1 MTGYV
6 DLDVTLRLFLQLGR
20 ATYCVLRVLVC
31 TVYWFKECG
40 LYTERCLGLSDYGV
54 GQSENSHHQ
63 TGVLSQKGNANGFG
77 SWKFEVAS
85 SGSHAPSSKSV
96 NYFVC
101 YIARF
106 TTTDHHLSKA
116 NTVLVHTHPVIA
128 LP

>member
-6 DLDVTLRLFLQLGR
+6 GLDVTLCLFLQLGR

-63 TGVLSQKGNANGFG
+63 TGVLSQKGNANECG

-85 SGSHAPSSKSV
+85 SGYHAPSSTSL
-96 NYFVC
+96 NCFVC
-101 YIARF
+101 YIAISDLPTQINITSVKLTQFSF
-106 TTTDHHLSKA
+106 TLTQ
-116 NTVLVHTHPVIA
+116 
-128 LP
+128 